1 MAILPF
7 ISLSSV
13 RWRMARVMVPYP
25 FPSLWL
31 SHCGLYWPALGLL
44 ALARLARRWLGAG
57 LACSWLATCSPGG
70 KAPCGAR
77 NP

>member
-1 MAILPF
+1 MVSFYGQWASDSIAILPF

-31 SHCGLYWPALGLL
+31 SHCGLYWWALGLL
-44 ALARLARRWLGAG
+44 ALV
-57 LACSWLATCSPGG
+57 
-70 KAPCGAR
+70 
-77 NP
+77 